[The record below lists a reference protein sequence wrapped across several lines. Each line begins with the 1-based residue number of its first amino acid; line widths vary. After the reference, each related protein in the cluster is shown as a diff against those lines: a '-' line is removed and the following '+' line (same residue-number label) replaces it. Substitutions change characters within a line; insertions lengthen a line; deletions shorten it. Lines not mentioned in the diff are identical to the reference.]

1 MYFLTKVNLI
11 VGNCVDYALNGR
23 RLRQRPEKAPER
35 DKISNPPTPKPSPVK
50 QDQDIN
56 IEDLKSSVNIYF
68 GAANRIA
75 TGEKFIVKAKRTGPT
90 GKIDYLMEWEGPI
103 NGMT

>member
-1 MYFLTKVNLI
+1 M
-11 VGNCVDYALNGR
+11 DYTLNGR
-23 RLRQRPEKAPER
+23 RLRQRPEKPPEK

-50 QDQDIN
+50 QEPDIN
-56 IEDLKSSVNIYF
+56 LDDLKSSVNIYF

-75 TGEKFIVKAKRTGPT
+75 AGERFYVKAKRVGPS
-90 GKIDYLMEWEGPI
+90 GKMDYLIEWEGPS

>member
-1 MYFLTKVNLI
+1 M
-11 VGNCVDYALNGR
+11 DYALNGR
-23 RLRQRPEKAPER
+23 RLRQRPEKPQEK

-50 QDQDIN
+50 QEPDIN
-56 IEDLKSSVNIYF
+56 MDDLKSSVNIYF

-75 TGEKFIVKAKRTGPT
+75 TGERFVVKAKRIGPT
-90 GKIDYLMEWEGPI
+90 GKMEYLIEWEGPS